1 MVENRK
7 KYWVSPNGTLWVVT
21 HDKQQLSRH
30 ITKQEAVTA
39 GRKVARA
46 NAPSQLLIMRGD
58 GTIEDE
64 NTYLLDPYP
73 PRG

>member
-1 MVENRK
+1 MVQGRK
-7 KYWVSPNGTLWVVT
+7 KYWVSPSGTSWVVT
-21 HDKQQLSRH
+21 HDRRELSRH
-30 ITKQEAVTA
+30 LTKQHAVDA
-39 GRKVARA
+39 GRRVARA
-46 NAPSQLLIMRGD
+46 NAPSQLLIMRAD

>member
-1 MVENRK
+1 MVQGRK
-7 KYWVSPNGTLWVVT
+7 QYWVSPSGTWWVIT
-21 HDKQQLSRH
+21 HDHRELSRH
-30 ITKQEAVTA
+30 PTKQDAVDA
-39 GRKVARA
+39 GRRLARA
-46 NAPSQLLIMRGD
+46 NAPSQLLIMRAN